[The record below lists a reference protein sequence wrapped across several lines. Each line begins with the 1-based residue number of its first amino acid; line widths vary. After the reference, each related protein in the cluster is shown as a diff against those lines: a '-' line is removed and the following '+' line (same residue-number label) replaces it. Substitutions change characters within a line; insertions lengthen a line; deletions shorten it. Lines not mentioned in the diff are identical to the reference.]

1 MTPYEALVR
10 GGHKHPQQILDDLA
24 REGFMVAPVR
34 EVQQVLAIASRVDL
48 PKPLGADTMARVLQR
63 FMEVK

>member
-24 REGFMVAPVR
+24 REGFVVVPTEKLEHAK
-34 EVQQVLAIASRVDL
+34 D
-48 PKPLGADTMARVLQR
+48 MAQTLKR
-63 FMEVK
+63 FMDVK